1 MMSEPK
7 TVVQNSFGRSR
18 LIHYLLQ
25 QYCGVC
31 KSADLVE
38 KNVFGFK
45 SEEEIQNYIL
55 SGNGKERF
63 GLLPTLDV
71 DRIFVKLDGTEMCKQ
86 YKNKLTYCNGGC
98 NKFHLCDFSLW
109 DNCTYKDCRYFHKL
123 KNEYNRNIVKKLD
136 LGDVDDVDI
145 LLYLK
150 LLGFIKMKI
159 ANLTAVRPKVD
170 ELRRESNSQNKHS
183 ESGST
188 QINKKLGDSKFPAR
202 SQQLPNIQISQSITS
217 EEKGNNRASVTQSEN
232 QKRSMTLK
240 KSELRTENV
249 EKKKRP
255 VMEDFQSRHNMNL
268 FSAFALGENVVFKA
282 LQITSAISPAEHKKP
297 TSHPLTQSRDKDAVN
312 SSKLTSGCG
321 THGGPKTGE
330 SNTKTLQSKRESDNK
345 GKEHKQA
352 SYKKSTKSNPGY
364 FTSQKEEKKDK
375 ESKRREESEKKG
387 RESEKG
393 SDTEQRQLIMGKSK
407 EENGEM
413 ERKRSKPER
422 VEATKDGNKINGII
436 SQERES
442 KQSKESDKKVG
453 SDAQKSDSK
462 QSNAHDK
469 RFGSDAQHRESK
481 QTRKV
486 TKRKKILNIQTKI
499 KNKSPNSNIATR
511 KESQNKSIMK
521 GKLNANKRQ
530 KKQKIHL
537 TMDWTKITCALKKKT
552 RKRKRSPT
560 KNAR

>member
-1 MMSEPK
+1 
-7 TVVQNSFGRSR
+7 
-18 LIHYLLQ
+18 
-25 QYCGVC
+25 
-31 KSADLVE
+31 
-38 KNVFGFK
+38 
-45 SEEEIQNYIL
+45 
-55 SGNGKERF
+55 
-63 GLLPTLDV
+63 
-71 DRIFVKLDGTEMCKQ
+71 
-86 YKNKLTYCNGGC
+86 
-98 NKFHLCDFSLW
+98 
-109 DNCTYKDCRYFHKL
+109 
-123 KNEYNRNIVKKLD
+123 
-136 LGDVDDVDI
+136 
-145 LLYLK
+145 
-150 LLGFIKMKI
+150 
-159 ANLTAVRPKVD
+159 
-170 ELRRESNSQNKHS
+170 
-183 ESGST
+183 
-188 QINKKLGDSKFPAR
+188 
-202 SQQLPNIQISQSITS
+202 
-217 EEKGNNRASVTQSEN
+217 
-232 QKRSMTLK
+232 MTLK

-268 FSAFALGENVVFKA
+268 FSAFALRENVVFKA

-387 RESEKG
+387 REYEKG

-469 RFGSDAQHRESK
+469 RFGSDAQHTESK
-481 QTRKV
+481 QTKEGDKKKED
-486 TKRKKILNIQTKI
+486 TKHPNKNKEQESKQQHCNKKGESKQEHNEGEIKCKQEAEKAKNPSDNGLDKNNMRIKEENKEKEKKSNKECKI
-499 KNKSPNSNIATR
+499 KERLPRPDSNPKMEET
-511 KESQNKSIMK
+511 N
-521 GKLNANKRQ
+521 
-530 KKQKIHL
+530 
-537 TMDWTKITCALKKKT
+537 
-552 RKRKRSPT
+552 
-560 KNAR
+560 